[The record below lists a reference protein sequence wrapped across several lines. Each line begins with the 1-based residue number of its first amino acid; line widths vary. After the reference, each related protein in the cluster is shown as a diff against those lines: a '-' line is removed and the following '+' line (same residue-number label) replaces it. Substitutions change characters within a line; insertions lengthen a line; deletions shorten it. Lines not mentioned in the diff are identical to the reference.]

1 MYSFIND
8 YCMVAH
14 PNIMKRLN
22 NICLDQH
29 IGYGEDEICQH
40 AKDII
45 RAEIGNP
52 EAAIYFVVGGTQA
65 NMSVISSLLK
75 SPEAAICAD
84 SGHIF
89 THETGAIEATGHRV
103 ITAKTVNGKILP
115 ESIEKVLDQYSM
127 RPHVCKPKLVY
138 VSDSTE
144 IGTIYTKA
152 ELKALH
158 DCCKAHDLYFY
169 LDGARL
175 GSALTAEGNDLTLK
189 DLTELTDVFYIGGTK
204 NGALMGEAVIFN
216 DPKLG
221 SDYDMVMKQRGALLA
236 KGWILGVQFEELFTD
251 GLYFKM
257 ARRANEMA
265 ARLSKGFEDNGFK
278 MLTHST
284 TNQIFPILKK
294 TQIET
299 LAKSFGFEIWED
311 IDEET
316 ASIRF
321 VTTWLTPE
329 EEVDKLI
336 AILKEL

>member
-8 YCMVAH
+8 YCVVAH

-236 KGWILGVQFEELFTD
+236 KGWILGLQFEELFTD